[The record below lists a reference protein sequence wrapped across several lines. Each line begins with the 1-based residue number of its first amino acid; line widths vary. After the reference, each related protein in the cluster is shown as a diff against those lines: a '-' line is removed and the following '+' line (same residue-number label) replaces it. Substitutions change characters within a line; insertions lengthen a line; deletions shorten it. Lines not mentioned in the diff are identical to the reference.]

1 MYSPNIS
8 EADIQQAKY
17 LKKYSDS
24 SLTRQRMHVIY
35 LRGIGMKPGACARA
49 AAVHPNSVTRWVK
62 LYIESGLVGLQ
73 RHAAY
78 KPESELVTYADK
90 ITEDFEGHAPQSIK
104 EACQRIHQLT
114 GLKRGPTQVR
124 HFLKRVLKYRHRKY
138 KPLPGG
144 KKSIEEL
151 IQIQAEFIQNTL
163 QPLLDKASRGVAEVF
178 FMDAAHPVLGFHTG
192 QVWSKKPLYV
202 RTSSGRH
209 RMNILGAMQAISK
222 EVFSITT
229 PDYIKATTVVEMIK
243 FLREE
248 LSGKRIHI
256 VLDNARYQRCEL
268 VEKAAKKYRVHLVFL
283 PPYSPN
289 LNLIERF
296 WKLLKKQVLAGV
308 HYPNKEA
315 FFQAIHQF
323 IDQVNEGHL
332 DDQIQSIMKLN
343 FQTLKAA

>member
-8 EADIQQAKY
+8 KADIQQAKY
-17 LKKYSDS
+17 LKKYDNSP
-24 SLTRQRMHVIY
+24 LIRQRMQVIY
-35 LRGIGMKPGACARA
+35 LRGIGMKPGACAQA
-49 AAVHPNSVTRWVK
+49 AGVHRNSVTRWVK
-62 LYIESGLVGLQ
+62 VYMESGLEQLQ
-73 RHAAY
+73 QHAAY
-78 KPESELVTYADK
+78 RPQSNLVIHRGK
-90 ITEDFEGHAPQSIK
+90 IKEDFERHAPRSIK
-104 EACQRIHQLT
+104 EACHRIHQLT

-124 HFLKRVLKYRHRKY
+124 HFIKRVLKYRYRKY

-144 KKSIEEL
+144 KKSIEDLAL
-151 IQIQAEFIQNTL
+151 IQAGFVQNTL
-163 QPLLDKASRGVAEVF
+163 QPLLDKASRGAAEVF
-178 FMDAAHPVLGFHTG
+178 FMDAAHPVMGFHTG
-192 QVWSKKPLYV
+192 QAWSEKPLYV

-248 LSGKRIHI
+248 LPGKRVHV
-256 VLDNARYQRCEL
+256 VLDNARYQRCGL
-268 VEKAAKKYRVHLVFL
+268 VAKAAKKHRVHLVFL

-308 HYPNKEA
+308 HYPGKEA
-315 FFQAIHQF
+315 FFKAVNQF
-323 IDQVNEGHL
+323 IDQVNDGL
-332 DDQIQSIMKLN
+332 FDDQIRSIMKLD